1 MNYKKLSKVLF
12 LLVII
17 SPLMFAQIT
26 VQQSNLQSILVPG
39 DSINALFSSDTLMDV
54 GQTGGPNI
62 YDLRQL
68 NYNSAKLA
76 MGVGS
81 SFPLAAPHFPND
93 TVLAGP
99 FNYNVVFFPGNEMQ
113 SPGHI
118 NIVNDTTYKVNV
130 KTPGEVLFDFPVT
143 YNKSWSYSYTSYD
156 TTYQNGKPISS
167 AVGGDSRKTT
177 VDGYGTLIL
186 PNGDSLAC
194 LRLFQGPASGNSG
207 SNDSAFTFIYV
218 TQTGTFVFVD
228 APGNQP
234 TTGKITIQ
242 DVQVIEG
249 SIPTSVQAEQN
260 LPASFAL
267 YQNYPNPFNPTTT
280 IKYQIPNSSHVT
292 LKVYDILGREV
303 ATLVNEVQNAGEH
316 SVQFPDRQQTT
327 NYRQVS
333 SGIYFYRLTAGASA
347 GSAAGFTEVKKLVL
361 LK

>member
-1 MNYKKLSKVLF
+1 MAFIILFILSSSV
-12 LLVII
+12 
-17 SPLMFAQIT
+17 FAQIT
-26 VQQSNLQSILVPG
+26 VTQNNLQSIFVMG
-39 DSINALFSSDTLMDV
+39 DSVNAFFSSDTLMDV
-54 GQTGGPNI
+54 GQIGGPNI
-62 YDLRQL
+62 YDLRPL
-68 NYNSAKLA
+68 KYNAAKLA

-93 TVLAGP
+93 TILAGP
-99 FNYNVVFFPGNEMQ
+99 FNYNVVFFPGSQMQ

-118 NIVNDTTYKVNV
+118 NILNDTTYKVNV
-130 KTPGEVLFDFPVT
+130 KTPGEVLLDFPVT

-207 SNDSAFTFIYV
+207 NADSAFTFIYL

-228 APGNQP
+228 APGNQS

-249 SIPTSVQAEQN
+249 SITTAVQTEQN
-260 LPASFAL
+260 LPTSFSL
-267 YQNYPNPFNPTTT
+267 EQNYPNPFNPTTT
-280 IKYQIPNSSHVT
+280 ISFVVGHSSLVT
-292 LKVYDILGREV
+292 LKVYDELGREIKK
-303 ATLVNEVQNAGEH
+303 LVNQYKPAGKY
-316 SVQFPDRQQTT
+316 SVSFDASKLT
-327 NYRQVS
+327 
-333 SGIYFYRLTAGASA
+333 SGIYFYKLISGNYTA
-347 GSAAGFTEVKKLVL
+347 VKKMILM
-361 LK
+361 K